1 MREAYFLK
9 KNADKWKTF
18 EQLLKKTRKVNPDQ
32 LADLF
37 VELTDDLSFAK
48 TNYPDSKV
56 TQYLN
61 GLTAKVHQS
70 IYKNK
75 RESRNRIL
83 TFWTIE
89 LPQVF
94 ATARKEFLYSF
105 IILSIAFLVGF
116 FSTMFDID
124 FVRMIL
130 GDGYVNQT
138 IENIEKGDPMAIY
151 KDQDSFLM
159 FVWIMFNNIMVSFM
173 AFAFGLLLSFG
184 TGYIL
189 FSNGV
194 MLGSFLYFFYDKNVI
209 SEAMQTVWIHG
220 TLEISAIVIA
230 GGAGLVMGNS
240 ILFPKTYTRLASFRR
255 GATRGLKIVIGLVP
269 VFILAALL
277 ESFVTRLTEMP
288 FILKMFIIFGS
299 LAFVL
304 FYYVWYPYV
313 LEQKQKVEPNT

>member
-1 MREAYFLK
+1 MKEAFFLK
-9 KNADKWKTF
+9 KNADKWQTF
-18 EQLLKKTRKVNPDQ
+18 EHLLKQKKVNPDQ
-32 LADLF
+32 LAELF

-48 TNYPDSKV
+48 TNYPSSKV

-70 IYKNK
+70 IYRNK
-75 RESRNRIL
+75 RESRNRII

-89 LPQVF
+89 LPLVF

-105 IILSIAFLVGF
+105 IILVLAFLVGF
-116 FSTMFDID
+116 FSTFFDID
-124 FVRMIL
+124 FVRGIL
-130 GDGYVNQT
+130 GDGYVNRT
-138 IENIEKGDPMAIY
+138 IENIEKGDPMAVY
-151 KDQDSFLM
+151 KSMDSFLM
-159 FVWIMFNNIMVSFM
+159 FVQIMFNNIMVSFM
-173 AFAFGLLLSFG
+173 AFAFGLFISFG

-194 MLGSFLYFFYDKNVI
+194 MLGSFLYFFYDRNVI

-230 GGAGLVMGNS
+230 GGAGLLMGNS
-240 ILFPKTYTRLASFRR
+240 ILFPKTYSRLASFKD

-277 ESFVTRLTEMP
+277 ESFVTRLTGMP

-299 LAFVL
+299 LVFVL
-304 FYYVWYPYV
+304 YYYVWYPYR
-313 LEQKQKVEPNT
+313 LEQKHKITVN

>member
-1 MREAYFLK
+1 MKEAYFLK

-18 EQLLKKTRKVNPDQ
+18 EQLLKKTNKVNPDQ
-32 LADLF
+32 LAELF
-37 VELTDDLSFAK
+37 IELTDDLSFAK
-48 TNYPDSKV
+48 TNYPQSKV

-75 RESRNRIL
+75 RESRNRVI
-83 TFWTIE
+83 TFWTVE

-105 IILSIAFLVGF
+105 IILGIAFLVGF

-138 IENIEKGDPMAIY
+138 IQNIENDDPMAVY
-151 KDQDSFLM
+151 KDKDALFMFLR
-159 FVWIMFNNIMVSFM
+159 IMFNNIMVSFT
-173 AFAFGLLLSFG
+173 AFAFGLFISFG

-194 MLGSFLYFFYDKNVI
+194 MLGSFLYFFYDINVL

-230 GGAGLVMGNS
+230 GGAGLIMGNS
-240 ILFPKTYTRLASFRR
+240 ILFPKTYARLTSFRK
-255 GATRGLKIVIGLVP
+255 GASSGLKIVIGLVP
-269 VFILAALL
+269 VFILAAIL

-288 FILKMFIIFGS
+288 FALKMFIIFGS

-304 FYYVWYPYV
+304 FYYVIYPYI
-313 LEQKQKVEPNT
+313 LEQKQRLKAN